1 MTTLTAARTD
11 GEILGHTVPRVYTH
25 PLVTGPPGPC
35 GCGCALTPETS
46 DGFEAVEFAT
56 VVLGI
61 PPDPWQRWL
70 LIHAMEKLPD
80 GRPRFRRVL
89 VLVARQNGKT
99 YLLAIL
105 ACYWMFMCGAL
116 NILGS
121 STKTS
126 TAVKAWRKAIKFAQA
141 VPDLAAEIP
150 ARGGVLT
157 ASGKEQWNVT
167 GGARYEPVA
176 SNEDGGRGDSL
187 DRVICD
193 ELRQHDDYSA
203 YGASYYAMRARPF
216 GQFWGIS
223 SMGGE
228 KSVVLND
235 LAGAAEAFIKTGK
248 GDARLGLFGWIPP
261 GDAGPLDP
269 HALAMANP
277 SLNRLRPDGS
287 GFTLDELLA
296 EAQVAV
302 TLGGEALTDFKNNAL
317 NVRVKSLNPAI
328 DGGRWAALPEA
339 PDGFADLRGRVA
351 LVADVAMSGRHTT
364 CYAAAVQPDGLV
376 RVGAVAEWETPDE
389 ARKALPA
396 LVARIKPRAF
406 GWLPVG
412 PTAVL
417 GADLADRTKAHGR
430 RGAWPPPG
438 VKVEE
443 IRGELTAV
451 SMGFAEQV
459 DAGSIVRV
467 ADPLLD
473 EQAITAEK
481 LARGDAWV
489 FNRKGG
495 DADALYAAAGAVHLA
510 RTLPAPI
517 GNVRVLLPTVRE
529 S

>member
-1 MTTLTAARTD
+1 VSTLTAVRE
-11 GEILGHTVPRVYTH
+11 GEQVLGHTVPRVYTP

-35 GCGCALTPETS
+35 GCGCALTPDTS
-46 DGFEAVEFAT
+46 DGFEAVEFASD
-56 VVLGI
+56 VLGV

-105 ACYWMFMCGAL
+105 ACYWMYLCGAL

-121 STKTS
+121 STKTA

-141 VPDLAAEIP
+141 VPELAAEIP

-176 SNEDGGRGDSL
+176 SNDDGGRGDSL

-203 YGASYYAMRARPF
+203 YGASYHAMRARPF
-216 GQFWGIS
+216 AQFWGIS

-235 LAGAAEAFIKTGK
+235 LSGSAEKFIETGK
-248 GDARLGLFGWIPP
+248 GDPRLGLFGWLPP
-261 GDAGPLDP
+261 ADADPLDP
-269 HALAMANP
+269 QALAMANP

-287 GFTLDELLA
+287 GFMLDELLA

-302 TLGGEALTDFKNNAL
+302 GLGGEALTDFKTEAL
-317 NVRVKSLNPAI
+317 NVRVKTLNPAI
-328 DGGRWAALPEA
+328 DFAAWLDGRGKVN
-339 PDGFADLRGRVA
+339 GFADLRGRVA
-351 LVADVAMSGRHTT
+351 LCFDVAPSMQHATL
-364 CYAAAVQPDGLV
+364 YAAAVQPDGKV
-376 RVGAVAEWETPDE
+376 RVAPV
-389 ARKALPA
+389 KAWDGTGCADRAGRELPA
-396 LVARIKPRAF
+396 LVAKVRPRAF
-406 GWLPVG
+406 GWLPSGPGAAVG
-412 PTAVL
+412 SAL
-417 GADLADRTKAHGR
+417 GGDGR
-430 RGAWPPPG
+430 RGEWPPRG
-438 VKVEE
+438 VTVEE
-443 IRGELTAV
+443 IRGDLAQVAMGWAELVVAR
-451 SMGFAEQV
+451 QV
-459 DAGSIVRV
+459 VHGG
-467 ADPLLD
+467 DPLLD
-473 EQAITAEK
+473 EQTKAAEK

-489 FNRKGG
+489 FSRKGDG
-495 DADALYAAAGAVHLA
+495 DCDAIYGAAGAAHLA
-510 RTLPAPI
+510 RQLRPA
-517 GNVRVLLPTVRE
+517 GTARMTVV
-529 S
+529 SDD